1 MPISNKKMDDINK
14 IINNLKIVDVVICR
28 NEKDK
33 LKILTF
39 IFLTENES
47 DEMSKLLTTKGFQIK
62 VNDLDE
68 THTKFD
74 LIFDNCDYDL
84 VFVSKKQL
92 DLEGIINSNGYY
104 VTSAFYNTVSEKL
117 VLNYNFQL
125 LLPQS

>member
-1 MPISNKKMDDINK
+1 MDDINK

>member
-1 MPISNKKMDDINK
+1 MDDINEL
-14 IINNLKIVDVVICR
+14 INNLKIVDVAIGR

-47 DEMSKLLTTKGFQIK
+47 NEMSRLFNTKGYQIK

-84 VFVSKKQL
+84 VFVSKKELEL
-92 DLEGIINSNGYY
+92 DGIINSSGYY

-117 VLNYNFQL
+117 ELNYNFKL